1 MKLDLEGVAASV
13 GSACTTGSAE
23 PSHVLRAMGYP
34 EEEARGSLRLS
45 MGRSTTETEIGN
57 AVEIVPLVVGAAR
70 SGAQK
75 LTTAQAASVAGRIG
89 LAPRDGTPRDDP
101 SPLGSRAGA

>member
-1 MKLDLEGVAASV
+1 
-13 GSACTTGSAE
+13 
-23 PSHVLRAMGYP
+23 MGYP

-45 MGRSTTETEIGN
+45 LGRSTTETEIGD

-75 LTTAQAASVAGRIG
+75 LDTGRSSSSG
-89 LAPRDGTPRDDP
+89 ARTAPRDHP
-101 SPLGSRAGA
+101 SVLGSRA